1 MLDFES
7 FRVLTFDCYGTLIDW
22 ESGILAALRPM
33 LRAHGVAR
41 DGEEILELYA
51 RLESEAETGEYR
63 TYRDVLRRV
72 VDGVGH
78 GWGFAPTPAERRSLE
93 DALPE
98 WEPFPDTVDALQRL
112 HRRYQLAIVSNT
124 DDDLFAATAE
134 RLGIRFDAVVTA
146 QQARAYKPAL
156 AIFQRALERIQQPA
170 SRILHI
176 AQSLHHDIPPARRL
190 GIATV
195 HIDRRRGRAGG
206 GATLPAAAAPDL
218 VVPDLRTLAA
228 AMGL

>member
-1 MLDFES
+1 MLDFDS

-22 ESGILAALRPM
+22 ESGILAALRPV
-33 LRAHGVAR
+33 LRAHGVAP

-72 VDGVGH
+72 VDGVGKA
-78 GWGFAPTPAERRSLE
+78 WGFAPTPAERRSLE
-93 DALPE
+93 DALPV

-112 HRRYQLAIVSNT
+112 HRRYALAIVSNT
-124 DDDLFAATAE
+124 DDDLFAATAG

-146 QQARAYKPAL
+146 QQAHAYKPAL
-156 AIFQRALERIQQPA
+156 EIFQRALERIGQPA
-170 SRILHI
+170 SRILHV
-176 AQSLHHDIPPARRL
+176 AQSLHHDIPPARQL

-195 HIDRRRGRAGG
+195 HVDRRGGRTGG
-206 GATLPAAAAPDL
+206 GATPPAAAAPDL
-218 VVPDLRTLAA
+218 AVPDLRTLAA